1 MADEQKPI
9 FLSHSYH
16 DKELADRLVNLLTN
30 GCDASR
36 NDILCTSLN
45 GMNIKVGT
53 SSFIDYLQDQLKNP
67 KLVILLITENYL
79 ASSFCLAELGAT
91 WRMGIEY
98 FPLAVPPIARS
109 EIGGV
114 LEVTQAGDISNGAYL
129 SQLRDK
135 IIELFGKKVPTDGW
149 DDQKD
154 IFLNG
159 LDALI
164 KGLKKPDLVQ
174 RAELEKAHVQYKR
187 SLDTINAKDTEIG
200 KLKAQIAELGKQKDA
215 EAVRAVAA
223 KFSST
228 DEQFEKLRKAA
239 SAALGE
245 VKEATRAAIFW
256 ENRGDNYIPESEG
269 DWDNARAAEA
279 IKEVQEY
286 ESYIKPCSDHLRVER
301 AQAAVKRLNTFLDKL
316 KDDDFFQ
323 RFEEENDFSA
333 DLTNKEF
340 WQRHLADI

>member
-30 GCDASR
+30 GCDVSR

-91 WRMGIEY
+91 WRMGIQY

-109 EIGGV
+109 GIGGV

-159 LDALI
+159 LDAVI
-164 KGLKKPDLVQ
+164 SGLKKPDLVQ
-174 RAELEKAHVQYKR
+174 RAELEKAHAQYNR
-187 SLDTINAKDTEIG
+187 SLDTINAKDIEIG
-200 KLKAQIAELGKQKDA
+200 RLKAQMAELAKHKDA
-215 EAVRAVAA
+215 QAVRTVEA
-223 KFSST
+223 KFST
-228 DEQFEKLRKAA
+228 TGERFEKLRKEA
-239 SAALGE
+239 SAALS
-245 VKEATRAAIFW
+245 KLKPATTLALFW
-256 ENRGDNYIPESEG
+256 EIRGDVYCPKGEEA
-269 DWDNARAAEA
+269 WDEVRDAEA
-279 IKEVQEY
+279 VQEVRAVD
-286 ESYIKPCSDHLRVER
+286 EVCRPNADLLLVQR
-301 AQAAVKRLNTFLDKL
+301 AQRAVEDLKSFLRDSR
-316 KDDDFFQ
+316 DRGFFA
-323 RFEEENDFSA
+323 RFEEEHEYPA
-333 DLTNKEF
+333 DVGHQKF
-340 WQRHLADI
+340 WSKRLRHF